1 MSNARQTYM
10 AIGGVEGKRG
20 VYAYTAKQR
29 VCKVASASELR
40 RSKSVDKTI
49 NYQQALVD
57 EVKEL
62 PEEVFPNLL
71 QIVHLFK
78 ESILLQSRQAA
89 LTLQVELAQ
98 WDRLSDEALLEFEE
112 GL

>member
-1 MSNARQTYM
+1 MTQA
-10 AIGGVEGKRG
+10 
-20 VYAYTAKQR
+20 
-29 VCKVASASELR
+29 
-40 RSKSVDKTI
+40 I
-49 NYQQALVD
+49 NYQQILLD

-71 QIVHLFK
+71 QIVRLFK

-89 LTLQVELAQ
+89 LALQVEFAQ
-98 WDRLSDEALLEFEE
+98 WDRLSDEALIEFEK